1 MSSKSSE
8 SFWVFRD
15 IDLSLLL
22 EIVHAVIDELVIEIL
37 TTEMGVTVGG
47 LNLEDTFIK
56 REKGDIESTTT
67 EIENEDVFNTFG
79 LSIKT
84 VGNGSS
90 GWLID
95 DSKDIESRDR
105 SSILGGLSLSI
116 VEISWDSDDG
126 R

>member
-1 MSSKSSE
+1 
-8 SFWVFRD
+8 
-15 IDLSLLL
+15 
-22 EIVHAVIDELVIEIL
+22 
-37 TTEMGVTVGG
+37 MGVTVGG

-126 R
+126 RCHSLSEVGFGDFLHLNEDHG

>member
-1 MSSKSSE
+1 
-8 SFWVFRD
+8 
-15 IDLSLLL
+15 
-22 EIVHAVIDELVIEIL
+22 
-37 TTEMGVTVGG
+37 MGVTVGG